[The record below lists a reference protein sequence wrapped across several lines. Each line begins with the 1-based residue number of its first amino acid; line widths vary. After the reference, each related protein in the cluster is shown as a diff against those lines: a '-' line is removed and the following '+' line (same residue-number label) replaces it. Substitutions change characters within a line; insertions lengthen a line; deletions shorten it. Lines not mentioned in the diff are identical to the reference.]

1 MHEAR
6 NAIARRR
13 FCDRPRTLFIGG
25 KKFIAA
31 ERADHPGDVNDGI
44 RTPGEVIKG
53 GSVLQITF
61 NLPHLVI
68 EARPRRLAH
77 QG

>member
-1 MHEAR
+1 MHETS

-25 KKFIAA
+25 KKLIAA
-31 ERADHPGDVNDGI
+31 ERADDPGDVNDGI

-53 GSVLQITF
+53 GQALQITL
-61 NLPHLVI
+61 NLPHAGI
-68 EARPRRLAH
+68 QAGTRRLTH
-77 QG
+77 QR